1 MSATSNI
8 FRMFRTRKFTV
19 LLTVLVIVVT
29 LNVLINLEKGN
40 TVESQTLYLSKIFF
54 QESDK
59 IINPHDYKYIINTSE
74 DICTSSKNLT
84 LVALVTSASYNF
96 LNREAIRK
104 TWADKQKFPGL
115 KKKEK
120 FFFNVPLNSIH

>member
-1 MSATSNI
+1 MY
-8 FRMFRTRKFTV
+8 RTRKFYV
-19 LLTVLVIVVT
+19 FLTILVIIAT
-29 LNVLINLEKGN
+29 LNVLIGLGF
-40 TVESQTLYLSKIFF
+40 QTLYLSKIYF
-54 QESDK
+54 QGSDK